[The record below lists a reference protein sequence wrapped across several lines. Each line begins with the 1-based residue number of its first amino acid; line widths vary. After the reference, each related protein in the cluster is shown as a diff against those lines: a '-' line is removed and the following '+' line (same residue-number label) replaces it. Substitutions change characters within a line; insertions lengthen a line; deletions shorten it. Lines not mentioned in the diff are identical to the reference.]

1 MYDLFSDLFD
11 GFDWFMQPTTYKE
24 EKKCPVCGRT
34 YSDFRRDGKL
44 GCSECYKVFRGPVT
58 ETLRTNSSEYR
69 FMSVRYR
76 QSQAKNLN

>member
-34 YSDFRRDGKL
+34 YSDFRRWQAW
-44 GCSECYKVFRGPVT
+44 CSECYKVFRGPVT
-58 ETLRTNSSEYR
+58 ETLRQIIR
-69 FMSVRYR
+69 VMFMSVRYR

>member
-58 ETLRTNSSEYR
+58 ETLRVP